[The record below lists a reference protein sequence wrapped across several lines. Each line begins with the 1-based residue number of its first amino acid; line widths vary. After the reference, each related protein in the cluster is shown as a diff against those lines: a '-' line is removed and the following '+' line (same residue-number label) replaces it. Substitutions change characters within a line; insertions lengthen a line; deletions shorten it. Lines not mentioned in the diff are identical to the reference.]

1 MPLVLNKFVL
11 DWEYI
16 GTSSRERNN
25 VYQAFADGK
34 WTGSWRCTGVR
45 IHICNL
51 CFSRGQLSQGARKYI
66 IIFFLFLFFFYPK
79 SLISVEN

>member
-1 MPLVLNKFVL
+1 MPLVLNNSVL

-34 WTGSWRCTGVR
+34 WTGSWRCTGV
-45 IHICNL
+45 
-51 CFSRGQLSQGARKYI
+51 
-66 IIFFLFLFFFYPK
+66 
-79 SLISVEN
+79 